1 MFDGFVNNNN
11 WTNFVYVISYY
22 LEKNSLSISGS
33 DGIFISSFL
42 LRGSQYGLQHNLK

>member
-22 LEKNSLSISGS
+22 LEKILFRYLAVIA
-33 DGIFISSFL
+33 SSFL
-42 LRGSQYGLQHNLK
+42 LREW

>member
-22 LEKNSLSISGS
+22 LEKNSLSISFDSGS

-42 LRGSQYGLQHNLK
+42 LREW

>member
-33 DGIFISSFL
+33 DGIFIFSFL
-42 LRGSQYGLQHNLK
+42 LREW

>member
-11 WTNFVYVISYY
+11 WTNFVYVISY

-42 LRGSQYGLQHNLK
+42 LREW